1 MLVNRAPLCW
11 HAVPDGGERLVEPGG
26 AVHDQELRRRRPR
39 AMRSSRTIR
48 QASVVSPPMSLTAS
62 STFWQSS
69 RTPMTT
75 RSEIEVAL
83 RSSRNRT
90 TVPSRISRTIGSLCS
105 ERAFHRQHRQ
115 ARPFS

>member
-11 HAVPDGGERLVEPGG
+11 HAVPDGASASSSPGAPSTIRNCG
-26 AVHDQELRRRRPR
+26 RRRPR

-75 RSEIEVAL
+75 RSEIDVAL

-115 ARPFS
+115 VRPFS